1 MKQEDIKK
9 ELKEALLKAAKAG
22 RITCTEA
29 RKLAEKK
36 KVSYGEI
43 GRVADELN
51 IKITNC
57 ELGCF

>member
-1 MKQEDIKK
+1 MRQEEIRK
-9 ELKEALLKAAKAG
+9 ELKEALLKVAKAG

-29 RKLAEKK
+29 RRLAEKK
-36 KVSYGEI
+36 NVSYREI
-43 GRVADELN
+43 GKTADELN